1 MATKK
6 KKRVKLVCTICK
18 KSSYYT
24 NKTKAV
30 EEKIELSKFCK
41 FCKKHTPHKEVKR

>member
-6 KKRVKLVCTICK
+6 KTMVKLVCSSCK
-18 KSSYYT
+18 SANYYGHKSP
-24 NKTKAV
+24 KA

-41 FCKKHTPHKEVKR
+41 HCRKHVAHKESKK